1 MRRDDA
7 INRLRQERH
16 RLTGLGVG
24 RLFLYG
30 SVARDDAVAGSDV
43 DLLVDPVDPDFSI
56 FSLARVQETCT
67 EILGAPAEVHDY
79 DGYLRL
85 AAFKR
90 RVSPDLICVF

>member
-1 MRRDDA
+1 MQRDDA
-7 INRLRQERH
+7 IQLLHGARR
-16 RLTGLGVG
+16 RLTDLGVG

-30 SVARDDAVAGSDV
+30 SVARDQAASGSDV
-43 DLLVDPVDPDFSI
+43 DLLVDPLDSDFSI

>member
-1 MRRDDA
+1 MKRIDA
-7 INRLRQERH
+7 IDLLQSSRDRLKA
-16 RLTGLGVG
+16 LGVG

-90 RVSPDLICVF
+90 RVSPDLIWVF